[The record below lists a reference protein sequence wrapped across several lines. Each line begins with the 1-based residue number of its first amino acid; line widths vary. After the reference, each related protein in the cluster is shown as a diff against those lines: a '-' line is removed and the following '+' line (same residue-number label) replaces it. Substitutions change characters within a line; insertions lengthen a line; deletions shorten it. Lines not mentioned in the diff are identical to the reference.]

1 MVEMD
6 LISKAWPIILS
17 MVAVI
22 AWNVRLSHRIDT
34 AEKDIKGMKQ
44 DHKDV
49 EKSLLEKVDA
59 LQSTLHRV
67 LESLGEIKGR
77 INHN

>member
-1 MVEMD
+1 MD
-6 LISKAWPIILS
+6 LIIKAWPIILS
-17 MVAVI
+17 MVALI

-34 AEKDIKGMKQ
+34 AEEALRGMKK

-49 EKSLLEKVDA
+49 EKSLLEKFDA
-59 LQSTLHRV
+59 LQNTLHRL
-67 LESLGEIKGR
+67 LESIGEIKGR